1 MQSKISFFT
10 HSHRFFLKDKNNKS
24 QQQTQNG
31 DKIEKQILGNKRI
44 DKFFF
49 FLFFFFSKHMIDF
62 VG

>member
-31 DKIEKQILGNKRI
+31 DKKLRNKSWAI
-44 DKFFF
+44 KE
-49 FLFFFFSKHMIDF
+49 
-62 VG
+62 